1 MPDENIRI
9 FQSTSCDFAGTFP
22 PAPTGSGVLMTDDS
36 AKAAALIKELLV
48 LNRTE
53 SSPESAGRTAEQVE
67 KRGSMRKRLR
77 QELVQVLYLRD
88 RKKS

>member
-1 MPDENIRI
+1 
-9 FQSTSCDFAGTFP
+9 
-22 PAPTGSGVLMTDDS
+22 MTDDS
-36 AKAAALIKELLV
+36 AQAAALIKELLV

-53 SSPESAGRTAEQVE
+53 SSPESVGWTAEQVE